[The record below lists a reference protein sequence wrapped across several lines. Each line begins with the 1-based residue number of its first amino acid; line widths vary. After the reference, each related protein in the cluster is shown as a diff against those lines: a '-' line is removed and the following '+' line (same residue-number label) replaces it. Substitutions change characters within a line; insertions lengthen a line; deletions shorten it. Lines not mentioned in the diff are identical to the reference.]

1 MQEEVVEREDYK
13 NKKNGIIKNGH
24 DYQYYILPL
33 LTLLPKK
40 YNLKLL
46 EFKIV
51 IFLIVMFSLSKIRGS
66 LQVEDYVKAHFMRLC
81 G

>member
-51 IFLIVMFSLSKIRGS
+51 FFFGSNVLPLQDPGITPSRG
-66 LQVEDYVKAHFMRLC
+66 LR
-81 G
+81 